1 MSIELNVALDYE
13 EPLNLEEALGDIKI
27 VCGFDDVIRGSS
39 VWVDDWLMALVEGVQ
54 ALSRGDREYTSDIVT
69 ESVCRCCR
77 GR

>member
-54 ALSRGDREYTSDIVT
+54 ALTVATGNIHPTS
-69 ESVCRCCR
+69 
-77 GR
+77 